1 MAYRFRFERLEL
13 KFGWCAGA
21 AARPHTRPLAL
32 SRWGLLFA
40 AFTAR
45 VVHSGAKCTR
55 KSETRAAASVAS

>member
-1 MAYRFRFERLEL
+1 MANRFRFERLEL

-21 AARPHTRPLAL
+21 AAGPHARPLAL

-40 AFTAR
+40 AFTTR

-55 KSETRAAASVAS
+55 ESETWAATSVAS